1 LPALML
7 SYNTSYHSTI
17 ATTPFKLLF
26 GKKPRMPSFPNPD
39 IQRLHCGEL
48 TAAEHYQLPQ
58 KIRFLAKN
66 VASDQGAKI
75 KDNFDKSAFPHDFN
89 INDLVWF
96 EDFAPLGKNPKLTP
110 KWQGPAKITEINDTN
125 ARLQLPNGKTKIY
138 NVMRLKKFFAPN
150 AQNSDSETD
159 IRQSDLDFK
168 SEPKI
173 TGPVT
178 RAMKK
183 LLQQKEATDLAISV
197 LCDLSKKH
205 CSMCEWEQEF
215 SDNQLLFDPVF
226 AKRYIAERKSW
237 LINKQSLCARCKLQF
252 GEHLIEQNAQNTAN
266 LINAANELLQ
276 NLITKQFFDEATSK
290 DLLHV
295 QKLISDARE
304 ASANLISAQSNG
316 ENLINAQKNTENLIN
331 AQSDEIF
338 LINEILREPF
348 LNVANKLLGRQ
359 RLNFEQLTSSEQD
372 QWTKFETSDIYQFL
386 TGETNSA

>member
-1 LPALML
+1 
-7 SYNTSYHSTI
+7 
-17 ATTPFKLLF
+17 
-26 GKKPRMPSFPNPD
+26 
-39 IQRLHCGEL
+39 
-48 TAAEHYQLPQ
+48 
-58 KIRFLAKN
+58 
-66 VASDQGAKI
+66 
-75 KDNFDKSAFPHDFN
+75 
-89 INDLVWF
+89 
-96 EDFAPLGKNPKLTP
+96 
-110 KWQGPAKITEINDTN
+110 
-125 ARLQLPNGKTKIY
+125 
-138 NVMRLKKFFAPN
+138 VMRLKKFFAPN

-266 LINAANELLQ
+266 LINTANELLQ

-331 AQSDEIF
+331 VQSDEIF

-348 LNVANKLLGRQ
+348 
-359 RLNFEQLTSSEQD
+359 
-372 QWTKFETSDIYQFL
+372 
-386 TGETNSA
+386 